1 MICLFSTTDPCTLYK
16 GVWHSSHLKMLLFE
30 VIDAVQLEEL
40 LIEEVTRVCITSES
54 AQILLILLLLMFSFT
69 IFLEGIRIL

>member
-1 MICLFSTTDPCTLYK
+1 
-16 GVWHSSHLKMLLFE
+16 MLLFE

-40 LIEEVTRVCITSES
+40 FIEEVTRVCITSEC